1 MSGLRMALT
10 AALLALAVLAPAAE
24 ARSPLEQSVRIA
36 AQAYTPPCPVSLRTD
51 GLDSYSN
58 FAEFHP
64 ANCQVRLRSEWTEWT
79 REELCLIVVHEYGHS
94 VLGPAHAHEGVMAE
108 DPKDFAPC
116 NRLGAIERKLARV
129 RHAMR
134 TAHNRGQRARE
145 RRLRATARRL
155 QRQLIA

>member
-1 MSGLRMALT
+1 MDGLRTALIT
-10 AALLALAVLAPAAE
+10 ALLALAVLAPAAE
-24 ARSPLEQSVRIA
+24 ARSPLDQSQRIA
-36 AQAYTPPCPVSLRTD
+36 AQAYTPPCPISVQTD

-108 DPKDFAPC
+108 DPKKFAPC
-116 NRLGAIERKLARV
+116 NRLGAIERKLSRV
-129 RHAMR
+129 RAAQRSAHKRRLR
-134 TAHNRGQRARE
+134 TRE
-145 RRLRATARRL
+145 RRLGATARRL
-155 QRQLIA
+155 QRQLTA